1 MIGCTRSGGQ
11 GVEGEDDPDLTVG
24 WIRYTE
30 PCDQEGGCHHVAD
43 AAHFELCP
51 VVHLDSML
59 ELCQHVITELCEDQ
73 RHGFGR
79 HLRPELVGC
88 TEQCHQGTSRSVHV
102 QDAGG
107 GGKYNHAGVGR
118 RMKGLLHRI
127 CSAGACPLQR
137 GDTILRRAGLVLRRW
152 LWHRGPFREMFSGLC
167 KSRTY
172 GGNVGDAIFLRIPN
186 ARSRIEP
193 DCVQR
198 WCCGGGNWTNY
209 FFRTSMR
216 IGVPSNPYSSR
227 SWFSRKRR

>member
-1 MIGCTRSGGQ
+1 M
-11 GVEGEDDPDLTVG
+11 
-24 WIRYTE
+24 
-30 PCDQEGGCHHVAD
+30 AD

-73 RHGFGR
+73 WHGFGR

-88 TEQCHQGTSRSVHV
+88 TEQRHQGTSWSIHV
-102 QDAGG
+102 QDMCGR
-107 GGKYNHAGVGR
+107 GKYNHAGVGGR
-118 RMKGLLHRI
+118 EKGLWHHTYF
-127 CSAGACPLQR
+127 AGACLLESC
-137 GDTILRRAGLVLRRW
+137 DIILRSVGLVLQRW
-152 LWHRGPFREMFSGLC
+152 LWHRCPFREMFSGLC

-198 WCCGGGNWTNY
+198 WCCGGGN
-209 FFRTSMR
+209 
-216 IGVPSNPYSSR
+216 
-227 SWFSRKRR
+227 